1 MHLHDQVKK
10 QNNLHLAQHGPKMY
24 LHIHTLYDNVN
35 ICTFCIVFPVTET
48 TAAAATAAPTAL
60 LSSALCNVNPQRP
73 VF

>member
-1 MHLHDQVKK
+1 MTRLKNKTTFTWLNMDQKCT
-10 QNNLHLAQHGPKMY
+10 Y
-24 LHIHTLYDNVN
+24 IHTLYDNVN